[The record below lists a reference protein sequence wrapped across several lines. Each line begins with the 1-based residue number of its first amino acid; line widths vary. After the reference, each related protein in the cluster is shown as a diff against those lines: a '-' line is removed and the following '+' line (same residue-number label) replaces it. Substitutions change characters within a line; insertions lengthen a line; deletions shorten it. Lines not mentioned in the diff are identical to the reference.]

1 MTNKYLLTEIGYK
14 KLREEYLDLK
24 NVKRVKIASQ
34 IQSAREMGDI
44 QNNLAYDYSLEQQG
58 IVESR
63 LTELNEILTNTEI
76 IEKNDCTEVRIGN
89 TVRVMI
95 NDMTERDLHIVTW
108 IEADPSESKISDT
121 SPVGAKLLGKKVGEV
136 VVIETPIN
144 SSKYEILEIR

>member
-1 MTNKYLLTEIGYK
+1 MANKYLLTQTGYK

-76 IEKNDCTEVRIGN
+76 IENADTSEVRIGS
-89 TVRVMI
+89 TVKVLI
-95 NDMTERDLHIVTW
+95 NDTTERDLHIVTW
-108 IEADPSESKISDT
+108 IEAEPTENKISDT
-121 SPVGAKLLGKKVGEV
+121 SPVGAKLLGRKVGDYV
-136 VVIETPIN
+136 TIETPIN
-144 SSKYEILEIR
+144 SSQYKILEIK